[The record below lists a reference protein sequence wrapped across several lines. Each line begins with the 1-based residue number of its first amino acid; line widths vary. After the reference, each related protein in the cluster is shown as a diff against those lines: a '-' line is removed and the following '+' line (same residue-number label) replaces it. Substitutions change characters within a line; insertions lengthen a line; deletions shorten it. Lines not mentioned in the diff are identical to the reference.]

1 MSISYLPNRDIID
14 TLRELDN
21 GHDEPARLH
30 RFQNEEFDSVE
41 VSKIVSNGRMSA
53 PLHEEEKERH
63 QDSKSHS
70 HREDPKARLEV
81 NTFGQNILR
90 KIDNEKNIINK
101 NGRPEL
107 LILKSLTPDPIKTKK
122 KKIFEPNVC

>member
-1 MSISYLPNRDIID
+1 MAMMSPRGSTDFKMKNLTPW
-14 TLRELDN
+14 
-21 GHDEPARLH
+21 
-30 RFQNEEFDSVE
+30 
-41 VSKIVSNGRMSA
+41 KSA